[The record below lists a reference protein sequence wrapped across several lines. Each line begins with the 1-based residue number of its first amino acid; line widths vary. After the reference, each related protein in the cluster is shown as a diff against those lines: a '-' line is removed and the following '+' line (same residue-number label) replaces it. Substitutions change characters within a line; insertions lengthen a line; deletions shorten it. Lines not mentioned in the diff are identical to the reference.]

1 MKKLRSGIDLGE
13 KRKNLES
20 RDGKIAAAAK
30 NAETGRIL
38 VVIPA
43 FNEEGQIAAVIRQV
57 KQQIPE
63 AQIMVVNDGSSDRTE
78 QSALVAG
85 AKVLSHPFNM
95 GYGVALQTGYKYALQ
110 YGFDYVL
117 QMDGDGQHDPRYL
130 QGLLK
135 EVQEGGIDV
144 AIGSRFLGEGEYQV
158 PLLRRVGM
166 RLFGF
171 IASRLSGQKITDPTS
186 GYQAL
191 NQRAIEFCT
200 RDAFPGDYPDA
211 DVLVMLH
218 RAGLRFRE
226 VPVGMHPNF
235 QGRSMHSGLKP
246 LYYIYKML
254 LSIMLNLMRKE

>member
-1 MKKLRSGIDLGE
+1 MTE
-13 KRKNLES
+13 
-20 RDGKIAAAAK
+20 
-30 NAETGRIL
+30 AETGGQKRKIL

-43 FNEEGQIAAVIRQV
+43 LNEAGPIASVIQQV
-57 KQQIPE
+57 REKIPD
-63 AQIMVVNDGSSDRTE
+63 AQVLVVNDGSTDQTE
-78 QSALVAG
+78 KKAFAAG

-135 EVQEGGIDV
+135 EVQEGGVDV

-158 PLLRRVGM
+158 PLLRRMGM
-166 RLFGF
+166 WLFGF

-218 RAGLRFRE
+218 RAGLQFRE
-226 VPVGMHPNF
+226 VPVGMHPNLN
-235 QGRSMHSGLKP
+235 GRSMHSGLKP
-246 LYYIYKML
+246 LYYTYKML
-254 LSIMLNLMRKE
+254 LSIMLNLMRKK

>member
-1 MKKLRSGIDLGE
+1 MTE
-13 KRKNLES
+13 
-20 RDGKIAAAAK
+20 
-30 NAETGRIL
+30 AETGGQKRKIL

-43 FNEEGQIAAVIRQV
+43 LNEAGPIASVIQQV
-57 KQQIPE
+57 REEIPD
-63 AQIMVVNDGSSDRTE
+63 AQVLVVNDGSTDQTE
-78 QSALVAG
+78 KKAFAAG

-110 YGFDYVL
+110 YGYKYVL
-117 QMDGDGQHDPRYL
+117 QIDGDGQHDPRYL
-130 QGLLK
+130 PVLLK
-135 EVQEGGIDV
+135 ELQDGNIDV
-144 AIGSRFLGEGEYQV
+144 AIGSRFLGEGEYKV
-158 PLLRRVGM
+158 PSIRWVGM
-166 RLFGF
+166 RFFGF

-191 NQRAIEFCT
+191 SRRAIEFCS

-226 VPVGMHPNF
+226 VPVGMHPSLN
-235 QGRSMHSGLKP
+235 GRSMHSGLKP

-254 LSIMLNLMRKE
+254 LSIMLNLMRKK

>member
-1 MKKLRSGIDLGE
+1 MSESLRNGKKE
-13 KRKNLES
+13 K
-20 RDGKIAAAAK
+20 
-30 NAETGRIL
+30 IL

-43 FNEEGQIAAVIRQV
+43 LNEAEQIAQVVQQV
-57 KQQIPE
+57 KKEVPE
-63 AQIMVVNDGSSDRTE
+63 AQVLVVNDGSSDQTE
-78 QSALVAG
+78 QKAVAAG

-95 GYGVALQTGYKYALQ
+95 GYGVALQTGYKYARQ

-135 EVQEGGIDV
+135 EVQEGGVDV

-226 VPVGMHPNF
+226 VPVGMHPNLN
-235 QGRSMHSGLKP
+235 GRSMHSGLKP

-254 LSIMLNLMRKE
+254 LSIMLNLMRKK

>member
-1 MKKLRSGIDLGE
+1 MSESLGDGQKE
-13 KRKNLES
+13 K
-20 RDGKIAAAAK
+20 
-30 NAETGRIL
+30 IL

-43 FNEEGQIAAVIRQV
+43 LNEAEQIAQV
-57 KQQIPE
+57 VQQVRKEVPKAEVLI
-63 AQIMVVNDGSSDRTE
+63 VNDGSTDQTGKI
-78 QSALVAG
+78 ALRAG

-135 EVQEGGIDV
+135 EVQEGGVAV
-144 AIGSRFLGEGEYQV
+144 AIGSRFLGEGEYQGSF
-158 PLLRRVGM
+158 LRRVGM

-211 DVLVMLH
+211 DVLIMLH

-226 VPVGMHPNF
+226 VPVGMHPKLN
-235 QGRSMHSGLKP
+235 GRSMHSGLKP

-254 LSIMLNLMRKE
+254 LSIMLNLMRKG

>member
-1 MKKLRSGIDLGE
+1 MAEGATGNQKE
-13 KRKNLES
+13 K
-20 RDGKIAAAAK
+20 
-30 NAETGRIL
+30 IL

-43 FNEEGQIAAVIRQV
+43 LNEAGPIASVIQQV
-57 KQQIPE
+57 RKEIPD
-63 AQIMVVNDGSSDRTE
+63 AQVLVVNDGSTDQTE
-78 QSALVAG
+78 QKAQAAG

-95 GYGVALQTGYKYALQ
+95 GYGVALQTGYKYALK
-110 YGFDYVL
+110 YGYKYVL

-130 QGLLK
+130 PVLLK
-135 EVQEGGIDV
+135 KVQDGNVDV
-144 AIGSRFLGEGEYQV
+144 AIGSRFLGEGEYKV
-158 PLLRRVGM
+158 PFLRRVGM

-171 IASRLSGQKITDPTS
+171 IASRLSGQRITDPTS

-191 NQRAIEFCT
+191 SRRAIEFCT

-226 VPVGMHPNF
+226 VPVGMHPSLNG
-235 QGRSMHSGLKP
+235 QSMHSGLKP

-254 LSIMLNLMRKE
+254 LSIMLNLMRKK